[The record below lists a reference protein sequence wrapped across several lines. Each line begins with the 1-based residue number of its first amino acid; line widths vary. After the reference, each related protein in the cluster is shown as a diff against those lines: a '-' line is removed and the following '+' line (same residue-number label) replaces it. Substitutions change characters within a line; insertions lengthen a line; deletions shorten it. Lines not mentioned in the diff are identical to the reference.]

1 MSALTSALPPS
12 WKIAVLAGVCLLAL
26 ALGGC
31 LPVEGTPPSSPQP
44 QPTVIVGDPSAAI
57 EVFFSRPD
65 DPASASLR
73 GGPDA
78 RLAEAIDQARLSV
91 DVAVLN
97 LNLWSLRD
105 ALLAAHRR
113 GVAVRFVVDSD
124 YLDSP
129 EVQDLAAAGIPV
141 LGDRRESL
149 MHHKFVVIDRREVW
163 TGSMNFTLNG
173 AYRNDNN
180 LVRLQSEA
188 LAENY
193 QHEFD
198 EMFLDDRFGD
208 RSRADTPHPEVSLD
222 GQPVRNWF
230 SPDDGVEA
238 RLVALIEGA
247 GQSVELLAY
256 SFTLDSLA
264 EALLAQAENGLAV
277 RAVLDAGQA
286 RSNQGGEYERLLE
299 AGLDVWL
306 DGNPDSMHHKVLII
320 DRRLVVTGSYNFSA
334 SAEGRNDENVLIVED
349 PQVAALYLAEFE
361 RIYQLANRGQD

>member
-1 MSALTSALPPS
+1 MQAVRSSLPHPP
-12 WKIAVLAGVCLLAL
+12 KLILLAVVGALLAL
-26 ALGGC
+26 AGC
-31 LPVEGTPPSSPQP
+31 LPLDEATPI
-44 QPTVIVGDPSAAI
+44 PTHATPTAANGDPAA
-57 EVFFSRPD
+57 VTVYFSRPD
-65 DPASASLR
+65 DPASDSLR

-78 RLAEAIDQARLSV
+78 RLAEAIEAARLSV

-113 GVAVRFVVDSD
+113 GVVVRFVADSD
-124 YLDSP
+124 YLDA
-129 EVQDLAAAGIPV
+129 EEIQALIEAGIPV

-173 AYRNDNN
+173 AYRHDNN
-180 LVRLQSEA
+180 LVRIQSEA

-193 QHEFD
+193 LREFD
-198 EMFLDDRFGD
+198 EMFTDDRFGD
-208 RSRADTPHPEVSLD
+208 RSRRDTPNPEIEVGSR
-222 GQPVRNWF
+222 PVLNLF

-238 RLVALIEGA
+238 RLLALVQDA
-247 GQSVELLAY
+247 RQSVDVLAY

-264 EALLAQAENGLAV
+264 EALLQQAGNGLAV

-286 RSNQGGEYERLLE
+286 RSNQGGEYERLLG

-306 DGNPDSMHHKVLII
+306 DGNPNAMHHKVLII
-320 DRRLVVTGSYNFSA
+320 DRQIVVTGSYNFSA
-334 SAEGRNDENVLIVED
+334 SAETRNDENVLVFDD
-349 PQVAALYLAEFE
+349 PEIAAAYLAEFE
-361 RIYQLANRGQD
+361 RIYQLAKSSPE